1 MVKTLNLLLVTGI
14 LMIFSAM
21 IFIASAVFSFIVFI
35 GVMQDFFFRA
45 YAGLAYGL
53 IHYFIE
59 RR

>member
-1 MVKTLNLLLVTGI
+1 MKTLNLLVVSGI

-21 IFIASAVFSFIVFI
+21 IFIASAVFSFMIFI

-45 YAGLAYGL
+45 YTGLAYGL
-53 IHYFIE
+53 IHNFIE